1 MGARILLVGNYAP
14 DAQESMQRFTYT
26 LQQGLSFCDYEV
38 RVICP
43 LVKCGAWKGLGATS
57 LKWLGYLDKF
67 ILFPQSAEWK
77 AAIAW
82 ADLIHVVDQA
92 NAIYYPSIHPKPH
105 LITCHDMLAVE
116 SSFGHYPQNQLSFT
130 GKIYQKW
137 ILNSLKCFSYFTC
150 DSNFTKD
157 RLINILGILD
167 NDTKKVSVIHIGLNY
182 PYRVLANQS
191 EAQKKFSHLMPFILH
206 VGGNQWYKNRMGVL
220 RTYHYILKEMPE
232 LRELKLIMVGKP
244 LTQDMINFIRENGL
258 TEAVISKVSVPNQ
271 ELEELY
277 NCAEVFLFPSLVE
290 GFGWPVIEAQ
300 ACGCPVVCSH
310 AGPLPEVAGEGALTA
325 DPMDEAG
332 LAACIRQVICDVNVR
347 NHLVEKG
354 RLNVQNF
361 TTEKMISSFAALYQD
376 ILSKS

>member
-1 MGARILLVGNYAP
+1 MGARILLVGNYVP

-67 ILFPQSAEWK
+67 ILFPQSSEWK

-82 ADLIHVVDQA
+82 ADLIHVIDQA
-92 NAIYYPSIHPKPH
+92 NAVYYSSINLKPH
-105 LITCHDMLAVE
+105 LITCHDMLAIE
-116 SSFGHYPQNQLSFT
+116 SSLGYYPQNQLSFS
-130 GKIYQKW
+130 GKIYQRW
-137 ILNSLKCFSYFTC
+137 ILNSLKHFSSFTC
-150 DSNFTKD
+150 VSNFTKD
-157 RLINILGILD
+157 RLIRILGD
-167 NDTKKVSVIHIGLNY
+167 STKKVSIIHNGLNY
-182 PYRVLANQS
+182 SYRVLADKS

-206 VGGNQWYKNRMGVL
+206 VGGNQWYKNRIGVL
-220 RTYHYILKEMPE
+220 KVFNYIHKEIPE
-232 LRELKLIMVGKP
+232 LRELKLVMVGKP
-244 LTQDMINFIRENGL
+244 FTQDMVSFVRENGL
-258 TEAVISKVSVPNQ
+258 TEAVISMVSVPNQ

-347 NHLVEKG
+347 NQLVEKG